1 MTEAVARRSGWHS
14 LPLVSWLLLGLAT
27 LYVAILARND
37 WITVAPTLGGAAPF
51 VFSAALAWAAPRDR
65 RLVIATWA
73 IVAAGVAHL
82 LVSLIDAQP
91 SSTTPLLAD
100 AAHWLNQATWV
111 LESVGVVMIG
121 LALGGIRSNVGWT
134 VFWLGVAVGLIGVG
148 WVTMSAPANIG
159 PFDVLL
165 GTAAQVLPM
174 AWGYLA
180 AAAVDA
186 RRRWFAVGGLL
197 MLAYLLSV
205 ILLSW
210 FAPPLDATLQRLR
223 FGIDVVGL
231 LALVALSYGAI
242 KLGSAN
248 THESLVSESA
258 STEV

>member
-1 MTEAVARRSGWHS
+1 VTEAVARRSGWHS
-14 LPLVSWLLLGLAT
+14 LPLVSWMLLGVAT
-27 LYVAILARND
+27 LYVAIVARNE

-51 VFSAALAWAAPRDR
+51 VFAAAMTWATPRDR
-65 RLVIATWA
+65 RLIFATWA

-82 LVSLIDAQP
+82 LVLLLDPQS

-121 LALGGIRSNVGWT
+121 LALGGIRSAVGWT
-134 VFWLGVAVGLIGVG
+134 VFWLGVAVGVIGVG
-148 WVTMSAPANIG
+148 LVTMRAPANIG

-210 FAPPLDATLQRLR
+210 FAPPLDTSLQRLK
-223 FGIDVVGL
+223 FGVDVVGL
-231 LALVALSYGAI
+231 LALAALSYGAI
-242 KLGSAN
+242 QLPSAGN
-248 THESLVSESA
+248 THESRISE
-258 STEV
+258 